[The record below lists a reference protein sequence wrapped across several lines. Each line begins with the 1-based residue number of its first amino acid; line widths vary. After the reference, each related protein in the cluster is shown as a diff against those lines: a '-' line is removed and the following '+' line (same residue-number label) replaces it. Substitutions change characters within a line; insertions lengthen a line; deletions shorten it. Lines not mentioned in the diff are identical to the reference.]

1 MMSVETM
8 RSVNRRRLTAVPLS
22 SGTASGLSLRL
33 RRMTGCG
40 FYPTDQKPVL
50 LSGREDRRED
60 QLLEDRHHLGGLSGT
75 LSERT
80 LIMNKLNLF
89 ARFYGQAIEPVIQ

>member
-8 RSVNRRRLTAVPLS
+8 RSVNPKTVDRSTLVQRDSMRLEPA
-22 SGTASGLSLRL
+22 AAQDAAAGL
-33 RRMTGCG
+33 
-40 FYPTDQKPVL
+40 YPTDQKPVL

>member
-8 RSVNRRRLTAVPLS
+8 RSVNPKTVDRSTLVQR
-22 SGTASGLSLRL
+22 TASGLSLRM
-33 RRMTGCG
+33 RRITGCW
-40 FYPTDQKPVL
+40 T
-50 LSGREDRRED
+50 LSGRSKIHIVIWTERPCENH
-60 QLLEDRHHLGGLSGT
+60 LLEDRHHLGGLSGT

>member
-8 RSVNRRRLTAVPLS
+8 RSVNPKTV
-22 SGTASGLSLRL
+22 
-33 RRMTGCG
+33 
-40 FYPTDQKPVL
+40 
-50 LSGREDRRED
+50 DRSTLVQRD
-60 QLLEDRHHLGGLSGT
+60 SIRLLEDRHHLGGLSGT